1 MKCPFCAEEIKDEAI
16 VCKHCHTN
24 LAEEHARA
32 LTETVTMAETVSE
45 CEHVCKGL
53 NTHIGF
59 SWFFVICWAA
69 FGMWLGAS
77 NILEIRYAIHQGQQ
91 PPDYVF
97 NTQEILT
104 KHTLLYMGICAYIG
118 WSMFWGSIMVRP
130 IVRRFM
136 SSLFVFG
143 NGLINLLLRIIGIWL
158 FSELVLVPVI
168 GTLVGGLG
176 GSLYM
181 YAKHKGLNTEYK
193 RQVERTKKAQQVAG
207 AAL

>member
-32 LTETVTMAETVSE
+32 VTEYATMAETARE
-45 CEHVCKGL
+45 CEHVCKEL
-53 NTHIGF
+53 QTRTAS
-59 SWFFVICWAA
+59 SWLFVIAWAA

-77 NILEIRYAIHQGQQ
+77 NAIEIASAIHQDQQ

-97 NTQEILT
+97 STEGILS
-104 KHTLLYMGICAYIG
+104 KHTLAYVGICAYIG

-130 IVRRFM
+130 VIRRFV

-143 NGLINLLLRIIGIWL
+143 NGLIDLLLRIIGIWL

-181 YAKHKGLNTEYK
+181 FTKHKGLQTEYR
-193 RQVERTKKAQQVAG
+193 RQVGQANVTEQVAG
-207 AAL
+207 RL